1 MSRSAHTEAQMIG
14 AVKQVEAG
22 RKAEE
27 VAREMGVSK
36 HTIYAWKQ
44 KYGGMDVSEAQEV
57 KALREENARLKR
69 IVADLSLDKDA
80 LQFVIRKNVWSAA
93 RLQAESL
100 MSGVCVNVSGLLVGS
115 ALASMSIR
123 TRLAS

>member
-44 KYGGMDVSEAQEV
+44 KYGGMDMSEAQEV

-80 LQFVIRKNVWSAA
+80 LQFVIRKNGYS
-93 RLQAESL
+93 S
-100 MSGVCVNVSGLLVGS
+100 
-115 ALASMSIR
+115 
-123 TRLAS
+123 

>member
-80 LQFVIRKNVWSAA
+80 LQFVIRKNGHS
-93 RLQAESL
+93 S
-100 MSGVCVNVSGLLVGS
+100 
-115 ALASMSIR
+115 
-123 TRLAS
+123 

>member
-1 MSRSAHTEAQMIG
+1 MSKSAHTEAQMVG

-22 RKAEE
+22 RRAEE

-57 KALREENARLKR
+57 KALRDENARLKR
-69 IVADLSLDKDA
+69 LVADLSLDKDA
-80 LQFVIRKNVWSAA
+80 LQFVIRKNGYS
-93 RLQAESL
+93 S
-100 MSGVCVNVSGLLVGS
+100 
-115 ALASMSIR
+115 
-123 TRLAS
+123 

>member
-1 MSRSAHTEAQMIG
+1 MSKSNHTEAQMVG

-22 RKAEE
+22 RRAEE

-57 KALREENARLKR
+57 KSLRDENARLKR
-69 IVADLSLDKDA
+69 LVAELSLDKDA
-80 LQFVIRKNVWSAA
+80 LQFVIRKNGYS
-93 RLQAESL
+93 S
-100 MSGVCVNVSGLLVGS
+100 
-115 ALASMSIR
+115 
-123 TRLAS
+123 

>member
-1 MSRSAHTEAQMIG
+1 MSRSAHTEAQMVG

-22 RKAEE
+22 RRAEE

-57 KALREENARLKR
+57 KALRDENARLKKL
-69 IVADLSLDKDA
+69 VAEYALDREA
-80 LQFVIRKNVWSAA
+80 LKSVIAKNGYS
-93 RLQAESL
+93 S
-100 MSGVCVNVSGLLVGS
+100 
-115 ALASMSIR
+115 
-123 TRLAS
+123 

>member
-80 LQFVIRKNVWSAA
+80 LQFVIRTNGYS
-93 RLQAESL
+93 S
-100 MSGVCVNVSGLLVGS
+100 
-115 ALASMSIR
+115 
-123 TRLAS
+123 

>member
-1 MSRSAHTEAQMIG
+1 MSRSAHTEAQMVG

-22 RKAEE
+22 RRAEE

-57 KALREENARLKR
+57 KSLRDENARLKKL
-69 IVADLSLDKDA
+69 VAELSLDKDA
-80 LQFVIRKNVWSAA
+80 LQFVIRKNGYS
-93 RLQAESL
+93 S
-100 MSGVCVNVSGLLVGS
+100 
-115 ALASMSIR
+115 
-123 TRLAS
+123 